1 MQRLLDWLRRR
12 GKPEPEPEVEPEYDE
27 NLPIF
32 VPLGQDKTIPPGHRP
47 APWRK
52 DDDVFIAR

>member
-12 GKPEPEPEVEPEYDE
+12 GKPEPKPEPETDDD
-27 NLPIF
+27 NLPIYL
-32 VPLGQDKTIPPGHRP
+32 PLGQDKTIPPGHRP

-52 DDDVFIAR
+52 DDDVFTAR